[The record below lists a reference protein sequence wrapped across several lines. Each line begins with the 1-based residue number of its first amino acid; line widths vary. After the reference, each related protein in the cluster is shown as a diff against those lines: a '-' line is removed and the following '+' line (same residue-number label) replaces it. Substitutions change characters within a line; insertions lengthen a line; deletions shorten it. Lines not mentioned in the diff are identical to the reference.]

1 MRRNNL
7 SIVISA
13 PSGAGKTTIINELLA
28 QYGELEFSISSTTRP
43 MRNGEIDGKNYF
55 FISEEE
61 FIARR
66 DNDEFFEWAEV
77 HGNFFG
83 TQKKEIDR
91 IRALGKI
98 PIFDVDVQ
106 GSRSMKGQVHDAI
119 FIFIIPPSL
128 KILEERLKNRN
139 TDSPEQIALRLKN
152 AVSEM
157 RQYPLFDYIII
168 NDDLPGA
175 GIEF

>member
-13 PSGAGKTTIINELLA
+13 PSGAEKTTIINELLA

-43 MRNGEIDGKNYF
+43 MRAGEAHGKNYY
-55 FISEEE
+55 FISEDE
-61 FIARR
+61 FITRR

-77 HGNFFG
+77 HGNFYC

-106 GSRSMKGQVHDAI
+106 GSRSMKDRFTMPYHH
-119 FIFIIPPSL
+119 FIIPPSL

-139 TDSPEQIALRLKN
+139 NGFSRPDRSPAEERCFRDASISSVRLYH
-152 AVSEM
+152 
-157 RQYPLFDYIII
+157 RQ
-168 NDDLPGA
+168 
-175 GIEF
+175 